1 MSLIHHMGK
10 KNLPAGRAF
19 GLIYRKSGLRACA
32 DGRFLAAFKYFLEK
46 RACPC

>member
-19 GLIYRKSGLRACA
+19 GLIYRKSGLRVYA
-32 DGRFLAAFKYFLEK
+32 DERFSAAFSK
-46 RACPC
+46 